1 MIRKATLNDLPFIYE
16 LYMHPQINPWLL
28 YEPMSLETFKPIF
41 VDLLEN
47 NIKYVYEQDGK
58 AIGMC
63 KLAPFTYRTSHSI
76 YLGGVGIHPSFAGKG
91 QGAKMLHEIIA
102 FCRYAGYIRI
112 ELSVAGGND
121 RAIHLYQKAGFEKEG
136 VLRKYTF
143 LKKEN
148 RYVDEVIMSYLM

>member
-41 VDLLEN
+41 IELLEK
-47 NIKYVYEQDGK
+47 NIKYVYEQDGN

-91 QGAKMLHEIIA
+91 QGIKRLQEIIS
-102 FCRYAGYIRI
+102 FCHYSGYLRI
-112 ELSVAGGND
+112 ELSVAVDNG

-143 LKKEN
+143 LKKVN
-148 RYVDEVIMSYLM
+148 RYVDEMIMSYLM